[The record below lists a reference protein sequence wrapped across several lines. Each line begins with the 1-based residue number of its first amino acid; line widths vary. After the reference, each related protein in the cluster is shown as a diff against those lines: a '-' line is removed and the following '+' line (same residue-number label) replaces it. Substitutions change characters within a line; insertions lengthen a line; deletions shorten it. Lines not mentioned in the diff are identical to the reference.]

1 MRSDFVLVTDS
12 RKVKKGDTFLALRG
26 VETDGHDYIVS
37 AIENGASKVICEHG
51 SYDVETVVVEDTRK
65 YLADYLHNMYDNE
78 LADIKFVGI
87 TGTNGKTTTA
97 YLVYQMLNK
106 LSCPTA
112 YIGTIGF
119 YMVNSYK
126 ETQNTTPDLMELYEM
141 FDLCIKNKIEVIVME
156 VSSHALEIGRLMG
169 IDFDIV
175 AFTNLTQDHLDV
187 HGTFENYM
195 KAKQKLFYK
204 VKKGGKAIVNI
215 DDEYA
220 SNFLI
225 KGNNNITYG
234 FNKGDYHVI
243 SSKLLMNK
251 TVFDFNYKDVIYNAE
266 VNLLGKY
273 NIYNYLLA
281 LIIVNGL
288 GYDIK
293 EILGIKVSS
302 PPGRFEIINYQD
314 NVIIVDYAHTPDAM
328 ENILK
333 CCNEL
338 KRGNIITVIGCG
350 GKRDKTKRPIM
361 GDIATKYSSY
371 VIFTD
376 DNPRC
381 EDSKEITNDIIRNL
395 GVKNFEV
402 NNDRYEATK
411 KAISLLNHND
421 MLLILGKGHEN
432 YQIIGNEKIHYS
444 DKETVLEIIK
454 NSN

>member
-1 MRSDFVLVTDS
+1 
-12 RKVKKGDTFLALRG
+12 
-26 VETDGHDYIVS
+26 
-37 AIENGASKVICEHG
+37 
-51 SYDVETVVVEDTRK
+51 
-65 YLADYLHNMYDNE
+65 
-78 LADIKFVGI
+78 
-87 TGTNGKTTTA
+87 
-97 YLVYQMLNK
+97 
-106 LSCPTA
+106 
-112 YIGTIGF
+112 
-119 YMVNSYK
+119 
-126 ETQNTTPDLMELYEM
+126 
-141 FDLCIKNKIEVIVME
+141 
-156 VSSHALEIGRLMG
+156 
-169 IDFDIV
+169 
-175 AFTNLTQDHLDV
+175 
-187 HGTFENYM
+187 M

-204 VKKGGKAIVNI
+204 VKNGGKAIVNI

-225 KGNNNITYG
+225 KGNSNITFG
-234 FNKGDYHVI
+234 FNKSDYQVI
-243 SSKLLMNK
+243 SSKLLTNK
-251 TVFDFNYKDVIYNAE
+251 TVFDFNYKDVIYNVE

-293 EILGIKVSS
+293 EILGIDVSS

-314 NVIIVDYAHTPDAM
+314 NVIIIDYAQTPDAM

-338 KRGNIITVIGCG
+338 KNGNIITVIGCG

-361 GDIATKYSSY
+361 GEIATKYSSY
-371 VIFTD
+371 AIFTD

-395 GVKNFEV
+395 DVKNFEV
-402 NNDRYEATK
+402 INDRYDATK

>member
-1 MRSDFVLVTDS
+1 
-12 RKVKKGDTFLALRG
+12 
-26 VETDGHDYIVS
+26 
-37 AIENGASKVICEHG
+37 
-51 SYDVETVVVEDTRK
+51 
-65 YLADYLHNMYDNE
+65 
-78 LADIKFVGI
+78 
-87 TGTNGKTTTA
+87 
-97 YLVYQMLNK
+97 
-106 LSCPTA
+106 
-112 YIGTIGF
+112 
-119 YMVNSYK
+119 
-126 ETQNTTPDLMELYEM
+126 
-141 FDLCIKNKIEVIVME
+141 
-156 VSSHALEIGRLMG
+156 
-169 IDFDIV
+169 
-175 AFTNLTQDHLDV
+175 
-187 HGTFENYM
+187 
-195 KAKQKLFYK
+195 
-204 VKKGGKAIVNI
+204 
-215 DDEYA
+215 
-220 SNFLI
+220 
-225 KGNNNITYG
+225 
-234 FNKGDYHVI
+234 
-243 SSKLLMNK
+243 MNK

-402 NNDRYEATK
+402 INDRYEATK